1 VPLTLLITDLLPP
14 TDAPAAVRE
23 VRLPGLE
30 KALGRAD
37 ITREAADGAHG
48 WLAND
53 WGLAPPVP
61 YAAIALAGD
70 DRAREGTWMRA
81 DPVHLRIERDLVA
94 LHDASVLDVT
104 AEESTAL
111 VAALQALFRDDGLEF
126 LAAAPERWYVRVP
139 DADVPHTT
147 ALHNAVGRD
156 IFALLPRGSGPL
168 NWRSM
173 ITESQ
178 MVLSAHAA
186 NARRETAGQPAV
198 NSVWFWGEGK
208 LPAAVAPRYAQ
219 VYADDAFARG
229 LATLAGVTPQPVP
242 ERFEGLAAPSSTGD
256 TLVVLD
262 PLTRPLRRADLESW
276 VAIAKSL
283 DQRWFAPAAKAKSA
297 FGTVRVVLTGE
308 SGAVVAALTGKAK
321 WRFLNRPR
329 RLSDHA

>member
-1 VPLTLLITDLLPP
+1 M
-14 TDAPAAVRE
+14 DAPAALRD
-23 VRLPGLE
+23 VRLPGME

-37 ITREAADGAHG
+37 ITRDGCDGVYG
-48 WLAND
+48 WLARD
-53 WGLAPPVP
+53 WGVAAPVP

-70 DRAREGTWMRA
+70 DRPREGTWMRA

-94 LHDASVLDVT
+94 LHDASVLEVDR
-104 AEESTAL
+104 EESDGL

-126 LAAAPERWYVRVP
+126 HAAAPDRWYVRVP
-139 DADVPHTT
+139 EAATPQTT
-147 ALHNAVGRD
+147 PLHAAVGRD
-156 IFALLPRGSGPL
+156 IFTLLPRGAGPL

-186 NARRETAGQPAV
+186 NARRDAAGRPAI
-198 NSVWFWGEGK
+198 NSVWFWGEGA
-208 LPAAVAPRYAQ
+208 LPPAVPPRYAQ
-219 VYADDAFARG
+219 VYANDAFARG
-229 LATLAGVTPQPVP
+229 LAALSGIPAQPVP
-242 ERFEGLAAPSSTGD
+242 ERFDQLDAPSASGE

-262 PLTRPLRRADLESW
+262 DLTRPMRRADIETW
-276 VAIAKSL
+276 VATAKAL
-283 DQRWFAPAAKAKSA
+283 DVVWFAPAAKAKSA

-308 SGAVVAALTGKAK
+308 SGAVVATLTGKAK